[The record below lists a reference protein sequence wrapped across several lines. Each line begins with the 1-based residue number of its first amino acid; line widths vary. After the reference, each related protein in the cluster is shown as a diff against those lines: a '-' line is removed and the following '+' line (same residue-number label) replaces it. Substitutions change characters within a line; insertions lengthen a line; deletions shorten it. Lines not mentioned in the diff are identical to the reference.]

1 MGSRRRI
8 FTVLCGVLLVSAM
21 VLAGCGEEAED
32 QEAARALVW
41 SSVGGPMAGVEIPPG
56 ENRVLCHNSAVAGVS
71 ETELFV
77 NGSFANRAANPNPS
91 ADKFNAVL
99 TFQADTPGPYELVC
113 VVIDQNGLTAKS
125 KAVTVF
131 VTGEVPTSTTAVE
144 IPTAT
149 PTSTEVPPTEVPP
162 TSTPLPPTGTPIP
175 PTATPIPPTSTP
187 IPPTSTPTTPP
198 QPPSITYF
206 RANGTAGSITV
217 NAGTLVTLSWE
228 WQRVSEGYLDPGNI
242 PMACPAMPCTY
253 QVTPGETTTYTLRAV
268 GPGGQT
274 TAQVTVVVIQPRP
287 TVNTGPSIT
296 NITESS
302 NDMNWY
308 DSRCTNCPY
317 FTYVNIGAN
326 IFDQDGVSGAKVT
339 YRIAQGGQWR
349 SKAMTQTQTALYSA
363 TISGEDL
370 QSSLNPPV
378 PPGPVCTNTST
389 LEYYIQATDG
399 LKNGSQSPT
408 GTVTVHYCYIIT

>member
-8 FTVLCGVLLVSAM
+8 FTVLCSVFLVSAI
-21 VLAGCGEEAED
+21 VLAGCAEEAED
-32 QEAARALVW
+32 QEATRALVW
-41 SSVGGPMAGVEIPPG
+41 SSVGGPMAGVTIPPR
-56 ENRVLCHNSAVAGVS
+56 ENRVLCQNFAVAGVS

-77 NGSFANRAANPNPS
+77 NGSFANRAANPNPA
-91 ADKFNAVL
+91 ADKFNAEM
-99 TFQADTPGPYELVC
+99 TFQADTPGAYELVC
-113 VVIDQNGLTAKS
+113 VVVDQDGLTAKS

-175 PTATPIPPTSTP
+175 PTATPIPPTFTP
-187 IPPTSTPTTPP
+187 IPPTSIPTTPP

-217 NAGTLVTLSWE
+217 NAGTGVTLSWE

-268 GPGGQT
+268 GPGGQA
-274 TAQVTVVVIQPRP
+274 TAQVTVVVVPGD
-287 TVNTGPSIT
+287 TTGPSIGRWAVSPALIYWDEWDSCT
-296 NITESS
+296 PREVTVNAYNISDPS
-302 NDMNWY
+302 
-308 DSRCTNCPY
+308 
-317 FTYVNIGAN
+317 
-326 IFDQDGVSGAKVT
+326 GVSAVKVV
-339 YRIAQGGQWR
+339 YRMKNGNWQ
-349 SKAMTQTQTALYSA
+349 SKGMNQVQTGMWSA
-363 TISGEDL
+363 TIGPNDL
-370 QSSLNPPV
+370 ELSLNPPV
-378 PPGPVCTNTST
+378 TVGLTAAGINS
-389 LEYYIQATDG
+389 LECYVQAIDG
-399 LKNGSQSPT
+399 VGNSANSDT
-408 GTVTVHYCYIIT
+408 RTVTVQYRSCRVT